1 MLITTDRPKPKRKK
15 YKKKFSE
22 KKFQLKCASEK
33 FHYAQYWNVSYTEE
47 NSSGIKTKF
56 KCVILARSAESAK
69 KILELKSSED
79 HPNSNILNIKISMF
93 HSNSL
98 INGRKVSIRNW
109 FDIRNCAFPNE
120 LNILFK
126 YNACK

>member
-1 MLITTDRPKPKRKK
+1 MVITVNRPKAKRKK
-15 YKKKFSE
+15 YKRKFCE

-33 FHYAQYWNVSYTEE
+33 FSYSQYWNISYTEE
-47 NSSGIKTKF
+47 NPKGIKIKF
-56 KCVILARSAESAK
+56 KCVILARSADSAK
-69 KILELKSSED
+69 KILQLKVSED
-79 HPNSNILNIKISMF
+79 CPDSKISNVKISMF

-98 INGRKVSIRNW
+98 INRRKISIRNW

>member
-1 MLITTDRPKPKRKK
+1 MLIIADHSKSKRKK

-22 KKFQLKCASEK
+22 KKFQLKCASQN
-33 FHYAQYWNVSYTEE
+33 FNYAQYWNISYIEKKP
-47 NSSGIKTKF
+47 SGVKTKF
-56 KCVILARSAESAK
+56 KCVISARSAKSAE
-69 KILELKSSED
+69 KIFRLKSSED
-79 HPNSNILNIKISMF
+79 HPDSKILNFKISMF

-98 INGRKVSIRNW
+98 INGRKISITNW

-126 YNACK
+126 YNDCK